1 MFHAVAAIFLVR
13 ERNAKTIGLGKF
25 DVGPLF
31 VFTTSDA
38 ARGGGS
44 RGGDYTEKKKS
55 EERIKT

>member
-1 MFHAVAAIFLVR
+1 MFHTVAAIFLVR

-31 VFTTSDA
+31 VFSTSDA

-44 RGGDYTEKKKS
+44 RGGDHAEKKKS
-55 EERIKT
+55 EE